1 MRTDN
6 LELVIANLLS
16 LFPLF
21 RKKFMKPESC
31 GEYTDLS
38 HTHFHI
44 MFTLSEFGMLPVSEI
59 GKKLMI
65 SRPNMTPLLDKLIL
79 EGLVQRFPD
88 EKDRR
93 IINIDLTRS
102 GQELVEKLQK
112 TMVNNFRQMLSSLS
126 DEDLQQLAA
135 SFENIKQILS
145 KIHE

>member
-6 LELVIANLLS
+6 LELVIANLFS

-31 GEYTDLS
+31 AEYSDLS

-44 MFTLSEFGMLPVSEI
+44 MITLSEFGMLPVSEI

-79 EGLVQRFPD
+79 EGLIQRLPD

-93 IINIDLTRS
+93 IININLTGNGR
-102 GQELVEKLQK
+102 ELLEKLQK
-112 TMVNNFRQMLSSLS
+112 AMVNNFRQMLSRLS
-126 DEDLQQLAA
+126 DEDLEQLVA
-135 SFENIKQILS
+135 SFEKIKHIFS
-145 KIHE
+145 KIKE